1 MFFSA
6 KSKGFFVDSGV
17 NSVLLARTSSSVS
30 PFLVEDLIECT
41 AGDPVALAEAIS
53 TINPAKAPSGY
64 MHAVCG
70 ITTPRRVVRRVTVEP
85 KRLKEPTYL
94 NELTVQQLRIEP
106 EQYALAALSPSRGTD
121 YDMVKS
127 VEKDMVICG
136 LPNSERGVL
145 QDGLIEAG
153 VYPEAM
159 ELGSVASVGAM
170 IDYLNFA
177 GIKTPVLMLEVE
189 SQSTNSYIVSAGGLE
204 AARPI
209 AQGLD
214 SMIPLVQKELG
225 LKDEAAA
232 RKLFLSNAFDF
243 TGMGSVLIKKV
254 IKELQSSIGF
264 YEVQTGQS
272 ISQVAC
278 TVLPPKLAWLEVAI
292 AADLGVTVFKPDIP
306 AWLTARSITL
316 ADHLVPA
323 SQDIRRMGLL
333 GLMVRNNAGHSSASE
348 KTK

>member
-17 NSVLLARTSSSVS
+17 NTVQLARTSSAES
-30 PFLVEDLIECT
+30 PFVVEDLIECP
-41 AGDPVALAEAIS
+41 AGDPVALAEALK
-53 TINPAKAPSGY
+53 TLQPAKTPSGY
-64 MHAVCG
+64 VHAVCG
-70 ITTPRRVVRRVTVEP
+70 ITTPRRVVRRISVEP

-94 NELTVQQLRIEP
+94 NELTIQQLRIEP
-106 EQYALAALSPSRGTD
+106 DQFTLAALSPTRGTD
-121 YDMVKS
+121 YDMIKAVDK
-127 VEKDMVICG
+127 EMLICG

-145 QDGLIEAG
+145 QEFILESGI
-153 VYPEAM
+153 YPEMM
-159 ELGSVASVGAM
+159 ELASVASVGAM

-189 SQSTNSYIVSAGGLE
+189 AQSTNSYIVSAAGLE
-204 AARPI
+204 ATRPI

-214 SMIPLVQKELG
+214 SMIPFVQKELG

-243 TGMGSVLIKKV
+243 TGMGSILIKKV
-254 IKELQSSIGF
+254 IKELQSSMGF
-264 YEVQTGQS
+264 SEVQTGQS
-272 ISQVAC
+272 IGQVAC
-278 TVLPPKLAWLEVAI
+278 TVLPSKLAWLEVAI
-292 AADLGVTVFKPDIP
+292 AADLGITVFKPDIP

-316 ADHLVPA
+316 SDHLVSSA
-323 SQDIRRMGLL
+323 QDIRRMGLL

-348 KTK
+348 KNK